1 MAKRRY
7 IPKPITRGKKEELKY
22 PSTFGS
28 HQVMVDEE
36 LSEKINDEKMVV
48 CKDDHGSY
56 VTFKNRLNNG
66 MSDNYRNTSEEFRK
80 KQLVKFGVSNE
91 STESSK

>member
-7 IPKPITRGKKEELKY
+7 TPQPITRGKKEEPKY

-36 LSEKINDEKMVV
+36 LTIKVNDDKMVV
-48 CKDDHGSY
+48 CKDDDGPY

-66 MSDNYRNTSEEFRK
+66 MSDNYRNTSEEFRR

-91 STESSK
+91 PKESSK